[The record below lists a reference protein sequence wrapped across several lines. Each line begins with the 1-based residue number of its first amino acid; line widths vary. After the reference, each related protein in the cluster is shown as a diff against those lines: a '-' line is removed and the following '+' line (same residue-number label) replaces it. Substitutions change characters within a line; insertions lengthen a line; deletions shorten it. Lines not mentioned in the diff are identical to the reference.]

1 MTNIILEKTYAKCG
15 GETTPTPIPKNKI
28 KHIFGST
35 AWNFIQF
42 LLYIQ
47 IEKYQNILR
56 LRCWTLVFT
65 SLHEKCPHSE
75 LFWSAFSRIQCECG
89 KMRTRITPNTDTFY
103 AMPLIRL
110 LVSQPQFLHDFSKKI
125 FLTLY
130 SINWSNFFLW
140 LPLFLD
146 NGRLVYCNYLFPSIF
161 KLTFFIKSFSYMT
174 KKVRAKI

>member
-1 MTNIILEKTYAKCG
+1 MVEKLLPHPFLKTKLNISLDQQPEILY
-15 GETTPTPIPKNKI
+15 
-28 KHIFGST
+28 SL
-35 AWNFIQF
+35 F

-47 IEKYQNILR
+47 IEKYQNMLR
-56 LRCWTLVFT
+56 LKCWPLVFT

-75 LFWSAFSRIQCECG
+75 LFWSAFSRIQSECG
-89 KMRTRITPNTDTFY
+89 KMRTRITPNTNTFY

-125 FLTLY
+125 FFTLY

-146 NGRLVYCNYLFPSIF
+146 NGRFVYSNYLFPSIF